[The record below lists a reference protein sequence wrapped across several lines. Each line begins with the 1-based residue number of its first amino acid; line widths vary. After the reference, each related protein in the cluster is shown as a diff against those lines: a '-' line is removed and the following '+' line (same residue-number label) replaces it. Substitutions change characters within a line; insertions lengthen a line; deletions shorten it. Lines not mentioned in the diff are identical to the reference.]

1 MGSINPLRNK
11 RNCLYGIATKHS
23 IFDRI
28 PHFFRKYE
36 KTITCS
42 PCTSIYKRIY
52 NVQYTYYATH
62 THSVFDSKSLV
73 HRISDRIL
81 FCNKLGCQ
89 YYSSLSELANS
100 EPGASSSDSIDNSS
114 NKSLESSKIAIP
126 LCYEDYWSEK
136 QIREL
141 ESSRPDLLVRGTVF
155 VPAFNTSES
164 RLIPADSEHSC
175 LIAGKTDPEDGVKR
189 RESNEL
195 KIYGFISRNRAFH
208 GDKVVCIKS
217 RRQKGKAP
225 QDNLK
230 ETPGECRVISIIN
243 RNPKLYSFVATFNL
257 SDFYDDSMLHI
268 RCQPRD
274 TRWPAFKVDKSSLKS
289 HISESLSS
297 MKPDQKTLCMCRFL
311 HWHEHQLE
319 PTGAITSLL
328 GDVGET
334 NSQMEATMRFH
345 SLDASDFS
353 ESVLEDLGELIKR
366 GNETRDLN
374 RVDMNHLFVLSIDPQ
389 DAKDLDDAL
398 SVEKLLDDKG
408 NVYYRIGIHIADV
421 SHYVKEDSLVDLD
434 ARSRATSVYLE
445 HKVYPMLPR
454 QLSEDL
460 CSLLP
465 NRERLCFSVFVEVV
479 ECGDGEKI
487 GNDLYIKDVKFKL
500 TKITSKNRLGYDNA
514 KTMLSSCLKMKK
526 ADSNLTGYTFES
538 IESLISQLDLQD
550 ETKVAL
556 VRLYYLSQ
564 KLRFYRLKQLGAVHV
579 DIDGSIKCHIPKIE
593 MELPKM
599 RKLANNKA
607 GDPKRHGS
615 VDDDAAGEVA
625 KRPREEPD
633 QQSDQDPV
641 YEMYLNKK
649 RRLDKN
655 FLLRIEKIPKE
666 SHELIEEMML
676 LANTQVA
683 KFLSEKID
691 LYLLRVHE
699 DTSKDVRSFIE
710 EVLPSNLKNLINSSS
725 LNVTQVLSKCEEYMD
740 PAAFQSLSF
749 SVLQK
754 FKEAFYSPI
763 NKNNS
768 SPKDGSSA
776 NGNRKINNNVTGT
789 FANGVDGVSKQGSG
803 TNHVDGHAPDSVKGV
818 YEKGFGHQ
826 LRRGDDANDD
836 GRDVDYSQD
845 DASNSLYQNE
855 HIDDYVENLK
865 KEYSS
870 DQYKGHWGLALPVY
884 LHFTSP
890 IRRYPDLYT
899 HRMLKNILHKEGKT
913 TSVELLSKICE
924 RCNVQ
929 KRRAFD
935 AQKEYK
941 NFAFNRYLQFISF
954 IATKIDPTYLKTVSI
969 ARAYPSN
976 GGGISSNAVSDSVVA
991 SDLGDRREVW
1001 GYLYGDACISSIV
1014 STPVATVNSNM
1025 GDGEAPNIEN
1035 GQAIGKTCLVFYIP
1049 LLNEQK
1055 SISCESLGL
1064 VPINIHFQKTKRQK
1078 QRVKNSMLD
1087 SYYKSK
1093 HGGLSYSKDME
1104 RARDDQE
1111 GKIQGLSAM
1120 MKDKR
1125 MEFYIYQ
1132 KVRVLLVPGLKM
1144 WTVRFPEIT

>member
-1 MGSINPLRNK
+1 MGSLNPFRNK
-11 RNCLYGIATKHS
+11 RNCLYGMATKHS

-28 PHFFRKYE
+28 PQFFRKNE
-36 KTITCS
+36 KIITCS
-42 PCTSIYKRIY
+42 PCTSIYQRIY

-62 THSVFDSKSLV
+62 TQSIFGSKF
-73 HRISDRIL
+73 RIDRIRNRIH
-81 FCNKLGCQ
+81 FSNKLRFQ
-89 YYSSLSELANS
+89 YSSFVSELSNS
-100 EPGASSSDSIDNSS
+100 ESVSSSSDSIDNSS
-114 NKSLESSKIAIP
+114 NKSLESSKINIP
-126 LCYEDYWSEK
+126 LCYEEYWSDK
-136 QIREL
+136 QIREV
-141 ESSRPDLLVRGTVF
+141 ENIRPELLVRGSVF

-164 RLIPADSEHSC
+164 RLIPADSDHSC
-175 LIAGKTDPEDGVKR
+175 SITGKTDPEDGIKMT
-189 RESNEL
+189 ESNEL

-208 GDKVVCIKS
+208 GDNVVCIKS
-217 RRQKGKAP
+217 RRQKGKLP
-225 QDNLK
+225 QENLK
-230 ETPGECRVISIIN
+230 ETPGECRVISILN

-257 SDFYDDSMLHI
+257 SEFFDDSLRHI

-274 TRWPAFKVDKSSLKS
+274 TRWPAFKVDKSGFN
-289 HISESLSS
+289 SEMAERLRS
-297 MKPDQKTLCMCRFL
+297 MKSDQKMLCMCRFL
-311 HWHEHQLE
+311 HWHENQLE

-328 GDVGET
+328 GDIGET
-334 NSQMEATMRFH
+334 NSQMEATMLFH
-345 SLDASDFS
+345 SLDSSGFS
-353 ESVLEDLGELIKR
+353 ESILEDLIDLIR
-366 GNETRDLN
+366 QGNETRDLN

-398 SVEKLLDDKG
+398 SVEKLLDNKG

-445 HKVYPMLPR
+445 HKVYPMLPQ

-465 NRERLCFSVFVEVV
+465 NRERLCFSVFVDVV
-479 ECGDGEKI
+479 ESGDGEKI
-487 GNDLYIKDVKFKL
+487 GNDLYIKDVQFKL

-514 KTMLSSCLKMKK
+514 KTMLYTCLKMKK
-526 ADSNLTGYTFES
+526 AESNLTGYTFEG
-538 IESLISQLDLQD
+538 IETLISQLDLQD
-550 ETKVAL
+550 ETKLAL

-593 MELPKM
+593 MELPK
-599 RKLANNKA
+599 RSKSIPHKA
-607 GDPKRHGS
+607 
-615 VDDDAAGEVA
+615 VEVNRSDCVKDYDMVEVT
-625 KRPREEPD
+625 KRPREEQD
-633 QQSDQDPV
+633 QQKEHDDGA

-649 RRLDKN
+649 RKLDKN
-655 FLLRIEKIPKE
+655 YLLRIEKIPKE

-683 KFLSEKID
+683 KFLSENID

-768 SPKDGSSA
+768 SSKDFSSS
-776 NGNRKINNNVTGT
+776 NGNAKNTNNVAGT
-789 FANGVDGVSKQGSG
+789 FGNGIDGASKQRNSNDVEDCTSDSVNGG
-803 TNHVDGHAPDSVKGV
+803 YEKGLIHQLNHVDCAKDHDQ
-818 YEKGFGHQ
+818 Y
-826 LRRGDDANDD
+826 
-836 GRDVDYSQD
+836 VDYSQND
-845 DASNSLYQNE
+845 TSNSLYQNE
-855 HIDDYVENLK
+855 HIGDYVEEFK
-865 KEYSS
+865 KGYSA
-870 DQYKGHWGLALPVY
+870 DQYQGHWGLALPVY

-899 HRMLKNILHKEGKT
+899 HRMLKNILYKEGKT

-924 RCNVQ
+924 RCNIQ

-941 NFAFNRYLQFISF
+941 NFAFNRYLQFISY
-954 IATKIDPTYLKTVSI
+954 IATKIDPNYLKTVSI
-969 ARAYPSN
+969 SRAYQSN
-976 GGGISSNAVSDSVVA
+976 SVSSVTNDSIVS
-991 SDLGDRREVW
+991 SDVGDKKEVW
-1001 GYLYGDACISSIV
+1001 GYLYSDACISSIV
-1014 STPVATVNSNM
+1014 STPVGSINSNK
-1025 GDGEAPNIEN
+1025 GKADASKSEN
-1035 GQAIGKTCLVFYIP
+1035 GQTIGKTCLVFYIP

-1078 QRVKNSMLD
+1078 QKVKNSMLD

-1093 HGGLSYSKDME
+1093 HGGLSCSKD
-1104 RARDDQE
+1104 RDKSKEDQE
-1111 GKIQGLSAM
+1111 AKIQGLSAM

>member
-1 MGSINPLRNK
+1 MSL
-11 RNCLYGIATKHS
+11 
-23 IFDRI
+23 
-28 PHFFRKYE
+28 FFL
-36 KTITCS
+36 
-42 PCTSIYKRIY
+42 
-52 NVQYTYYATH
+52 H
-62 THSVFDSKSLV
+62 
-73 HRISDRIL
+73 
-81 FCNKLGCQ
+81 
-89 YYSSLSELANS
+89 
-100 EPGASSSDSIDNSS
+100 
-114 NKSLESSKIAIP
+114 
-126 LCYEDYWSEK
+126 YWSDN
-136 QIREL
+136 QIQEV
-141 ESSRPDLLVRGTVF
+141 ENSRPELLVRGSVF

-164 RLIPADSEHSC
+164 RLIPADSDHPG
-175 LIAGKTDPEDGVKR
+175 LIGDKNDSEDLTKR
-189 RESNEL
+189 TESNEL

-208 GDKVVCIKS
+208 GDNVVCIKS
-217 RRQKGKAP
+217 RRHKGKSP

-230 ETPGECRVISIIN
+230 ETPGECRVISILN

-257 SDFYDDSMLHI
+257 SEFFDDSLRHI

-274 TRWPAFKVDKSSLKS
+274 TRWPAFKVEKSSLNT
-289 HISESLSS
+289 EMVARLRS
-297 MKPDQKTLCMCRFL
+297 MKSDQKTLCMCRFVD
-311 HWHEHQLE
+311 WQENQLE
-319 PTGAITSLL
+319 PTGTITSLL
-328 GDVGET
+328 GDIGET
-334 NSQMEATMRFH
+334 NSQMEATMLFH
-345 SLDASDFS
+345 SLDSSGFS
-353 ESVLEDLGELIKR
+353 KSVLDDLADLIR
-366 GNETRDLN
+366 QGIETRDLN

-398 SVEKLLDDKG
+398 SVEKLFDD
-408 NVYYRIGIHIADV
+408 NENMYYRIGIHIADV

-445 HKVYPMLPR
+445 HKVYPMLPQ

-465 NRERLCFSVFVEVV
+465 NRERMCFSVFVDVV
-479 ECGDGEKI
+479 ESGHGEKI
-487 GNDLYIKDVKFKL
+487 GNDLYIKDVQFKL

-514 KTMLSSCLKMKK
+514 KTMLYSCLKMKK
-526 ADSNLTGYTFES
+526 AESNLTGYTFDS

-550 ETKVAL
+550 ETKLAL

-579 DIDGSIKCHIPKIE
+579 DIDGSIKCHIPMID
-593 MELPKM
+593 MDLPK
-599 RKLANNKA
+599 KSKSIPHKA
-607 GDPKRHGS
+607 IEFNISDSAKDDAIGEVTKRH
-615 VDDDAAGEVA
+615 
-625 KRPREEPD
+625 REEPY
-633 QQSDQDPV
+633 QQKEQDDRS

-649 RRLDKN
+649 RRLDRN
-655 FLLRIEKIPKE
+655 YLLKIEKIPKE

-699 DTSKDVRSFIE
+699 DTSNDVRSFIE

-725 LNVTQVLSKCEEYMD
+725 LSVTQVLSKCEEYMD

-768 SPKDGSSA
+768 SSKDCNSSK
-776 NGNRKINNNVTGT
+776 GNDKNTKVAGT
-789 FANGVDGVSKQGSG
+789 LSHVDGVSKQGNG
-803 TNHVDGHAPDSVKGV
+803 TYYHEGHASDSVNGV
-818 YEKGFGHQ
+818 FEKGFSPQ
-826 LRRGDDANDD
+826 LNYFNHPKDDDQYLE
-836 GRDVDYSQD
+836 YSQNHT
-845 DASNSLYQNE
+845 SNTHYQNE
-855 HIDDYVENLK
+855 HIGDYVEDFNK
-865 KEYSS
+865 DYRA
-870 DQYKGHWGLALPVY
+870 DQYQGHWGLALPVY

-899 HRMLKNILHKEGKT
+899 HRMLKNILYKEGKT

-924 RCNVQ
+924 RCNIQ

-969 ARAYPSN
+969 SRAYPSN
-976 GGGISSNAVSDSVVA
+976 SSSSVTNDSIVA
-991 SDLGDRREVW
+991 SDLGDKKEVW
-1001 GYLYGDACISSIV
+1001 GYLYNDACISSIV
-1014 STPVATVNSNM
+1014 STPVGSMNSNK
-1025 GDGEAPNIEN
+1025 GKADVANVEN
-1035 GQAIGKTCLVFYIP
+1035 GQTIGKTCLVFYIP

-1064 VPINIHFQKTKRQK
+1064 VPINIHFQKSKRQK
-1078 QRVKNSMLD
+1078 QKVKNSILD

-1093 HGGLSYSKDME
+1093 HGVLSYSKDRE
-1104 RARDDQE
+1104 RSKEDQE
-1111 GKIQGLSAM
+1111 PKIQGLSAM